1 MPVTIR
7 PQPEKVGAN
16 TDRVVSSSQE
26 LLAVTSRAW
35 TLESSVP
42 SPGLQ
47 TNKRPGPEDRSVLRT
62 SFEDISLDP
71 FGNGASGQDLIPYG
85 NGFVEGIIR
94 AFEQD
99 LHLVLRP
106 DDVWLAILVQFS
118 FYVNGNAEEL
128 RDIFVS
134 HEGKKT
140 LAINLMPAS
149 LENINFEVMSDK
161 FVQAM
166 RKYLV
171 DEDLSDWLLPKF
183 STTMANDRTV
193 SALVLMATMKSYFEY
208 VVMFGCGFPSV
219 TLEGEKED
227 WEQLAARIQR
237 FSRYGSEPAEW
248 CIYLS
253 KVAEKMIASFDRP
266 DDQDI
271 KDFWMRACH
280 SAGASGSGG
289 VTTLSGWL
297 TAFCFWSEEGK
308 PIHAYSDQDL
318 VNIPMGQGVD
328 RKRLVVDGVS
338 FPVISRHS
346 IPNAVSD
353 VPIKLEDM
361 GSGKTYHTTV
371 VAGLVAMQGAQG
383 ESESQITRVRPRSGW
398 WMLLDSM
405 EYYMDDGIC

>member
-62 SFEDISLDP
+62 SFEDFSLDP

-289 VTTLSGWL
+289 
-297 TAFCFWSEEGK
+297 
-308 PIHAYSDQDL
+308 
-318 VNIPMGQGVD
+318 
-328 RKRLVVDGVS
+328 
-338 FPVISRHS
+338 
-346 IPNAVSD
+346 
-353 VPIKLEDM
+353 
-361 GSGKTYHTTV
+361 
-371 VAGLVAMQGAQG
+371 
-383 ESESQITRVRPRSGW
+383 
-398 WMLLDSM
+398 
-405 EYYMDDGIC
+405 

>member
-7 PQPEKVGAN
+7 PQPETVGAN

-26 LLAVTSRAW
+26 LLAITSRAW

-47 TNKRPGPEDRSVLRT
+47 TNKRPGPEDRPVLRT
-62 SFEDISLDP
+62 SFEDIRLDP
-71 FGNGASGQDLIPYG
+71 FGNGASAQGLVPYG
-85 NGFVEGIIR
+85 NGFVEGVIR

-149 LENINFEVMSDK
+149 LENINFEVMSDN
-161 FVQAM
+161 
-166 RKYLV
+166 
-171 DEDLSDWLLPKF
+171 
-183 STTMANDRTV
+183 TTTANDRTV

-219 TLEGEKED
+219 TLEGERED
-227 WEQLAARIQR
+227 WEELAARIQR
-237 FSRYGSEPAEW
+237 FSKYGSEPAEW

-253 KVAEKMIASFDRP
+253 KVAEKMVASFDRP

-271 KDFWMRACH
+271 KDFWMQACH

-297 TAFCFWSEEGK
+297 TAFCFWSEEGR

-328 RKRLVVDGVS
+328 RKRLVLDGVS
-338 FPVISRHS
+338 FPVISRGS

-371 VAGLVAMQGAQG
+371 VAGLVAMQRVQG
-383 ESESQITRVRPRSGW
+383 ESESQITRVQPRSGW

-405 EYYMDDGIC
+405 EYYMDDDIC